1 MTFYPGNV
9 SATCPTRN
17 KPDCS
22 EKKRKQR
29 SERGNTSVTIKRH
42 AVSVMSL
49 LFTSFGY
56 WRNKGAKWNDTKGTF
71 SLSLEE

>member
-17 KPDCS
+17 KPDCN

-42 AVSVMSL
+42 AVSVM
-49 LFTSFGY
+49 
-56 WRNKGAKWNDTKGTF
+56 RNSVCF
-71 SLSLEE
+71 SLPLVIGETRGLSGMIQRGLFP